1 MPARILL
8 VGDESVTSA
17 AVSVLGAEGHEL
29 LLTADGQQ
37 ALNTW
42 AAERPDLIVLDSV
55 LPGLTGDEVVRRV
68 RETEPRGSHVP
79 VILLGDVADREAKV
93 RGLRLGADDYLAK
106 PIHPVELSARVRGLL
121 VRFVPV
127 ARAAREDEPALG
139 KVLAFY
145 GAKGGVGT
153 TSLAI
158 NSAIALRRVAKRS
171 VALVDGNLQFGDHRV
186 FLDLGTDRRSIVDVV
201 SAHGFDQ
208 DLLRRVVVRHDSG
221 VDLLLAP
228 NTPEQAEHVSA
239 EQHHLLRVVEVLRTM
254 YDYVVIDLDKRLD
267 DHTLDTISIAD
278 DLFVVM
284 TADLS
289 CLKNV
294 RLVLETMSQIGVPEE
309 RMQLVLNRANA
320 FTGISLKA
328 VEGVLRRPI
337 VHQIMNDYRVA
348 ISALNSGAPF
358 MMRRSDS
365 AIAKGVIDF
374 VKAIDRAPTA
384 AARAP
389 SFQLLPARS

>member
-8 VGDESVTSA
+8 VGDETVQKA
-17 AVSVLGAEGHEL
+17 AADVLGAESHEL
-29 LLTADGQQ
+29 SVCTNGQQ
-37 ALNTW
+37 AVERW
-42 AAERPDLIVLDSV
+42 AAEHPDLLIIDSA
-55 LPGLTGDEVVRRV
+55 LPGLPGDEVVRRI
-68 RETEPRGSHVP
+68 RENEARGAHVP
-79 VILLGDVADREAKV
+79 IVLLGEVADIDAKV

-121 VRFVPV
+121 VRYVPV
-127 ARAAREDEPALG
+127 ARPQQDTPQAG
-139 KVLAFY
+139 KVLGFY

-153 TSLAI
+153 TTLAI

-228 NTPEQAEHVSA
+228 NTPESAEHVSA

-254 YDYVVIDLDKRLD
+254 YDYVLVDLDKRLD
-267 DHTLDTISIAD
+267 DHTLDVISIAD

-294 RLVLETMSQIGVPEE
+294 RLVLETMAQIGLPEE

-328 VEGVLRRPI
+328 VENVLRRPI
-337 VHQIMNDYRVA
+337 VHQVMNDYRVA
-348 ISALNSGAPF
+348 IGALNSGAPF
-358 MMRRSDS
+358 MMRRGDS
-365 AIAKGVIDF
+365 AIAKGVVDF
-374 VKAIDRAPTA
+374 VKAIDDEPAQAR
-384 AARAP
+384 RAP
-389 SFQLLPARS
+389 SFKLQPARG